1 MKKFSVI
8 LALFFAAAVIG
19 SAQTPLPNDPAVKVG
34 KLDNGMTYYIR
45 HNDKPAQRAEF
56 YLATHVG
63 AIQETPDQD
72 GLAHFLEHM
81 CFNGLKN
88 LPGKQMLEYLQSIGA
103 EFGRNIN
110 ASTGVESTQ
119 YMLNN
124 IPVTREGII
133 DTCLL
138 VMHDYS
144 HFVLNEQEEID
155 NERGVIIEERRTRR
169 NASWRIYEQ
178 DKQYMYKGSKYADC
192 SLIGSQENLETFK
205 RESLVNF
212 YETWYRPDNQ
222 ALVVVGDI
230 DVDQIE
236 AKVKTLFADIPAPVD
251 PKAKDVIKIPDNK
264 EPIIG
269 IVTDPEMPN
278 SEIEILWK
286 SEPIP
291 FEYNNTDIAFM
302 TELIKDVISTVMN
315 ERFQDITSKPDAPFL
330 SGGLFCTAI
339 CETCDVVFG
348 DVAFKEGDYLSAFE
362 AFYAE
367 IEKAKRFGFTDSE
380 IQRAKDELISRYEKR
395 AEGEGSRKN
404 AEFVRPLINNFFKNE
419 PYMLPSVEAQLA
431 KQLLQMLPAQVFNQ
445 TIAQA
450 ITDENLV
457 IIYNGPQKEDLVNPT
472 EAQLLGILEKV
483 KASEMAANAEEQID
497 SEFVDPS
504 TLKGSKVKKT
514 AKLKVGKNAAL
525 SADVTEWTLA
535 NGVKVAWLQTDYK
548 KDQVL
553 FRLVKDGGSSLIPTE
568 DLTSF
573 EDNIISL
580 FQRNC
585 GVSKYPA
592 STVAKM
598 LAGKQLRVA
607 PYLDS
612 MTHGISGNCQPKDL
626 ETAFQMLYL
635 LYTDPR
641 FDPDE
646 FNVGKQQIAA
656 VLPNLSQT
664 PDFKFRQELERTIS
678 GGNPRTVILDEEVLE
693 KSDIA
698 VVERNYRKL
707 FNDAAGAV
715 VYIVGNVD
723 AETLQPLVE
732 KYIGSLPKGRKAL
745 KWVDT
750 GERVPAGRIVNEF
763 KVDMQT
769 PKTTVFQFYS
779 TYDINYTVAEKVSL
793 LAANNIIDMIYTET
807 LREEE
812 GGTYG
817 AQTMTVYNKYPVDR
831 ALIEVYFDTN
841 PSSADKLRELATAG
855 LKKLATEGPTA
866 EQMTRVKENLKK
878 NIPES
883 RIQNGYWMDVINH
896 WYRFGNTDY
905 NLEYEAA
912 VNALSAE
919 GVRDVVAKILASGN
933 FGEVVMSPD
942 KTAERE

>member
-1 MKKFSVI
+1 MRRVLIFI
-8 LALFFAAAVIG
+8 AALFAAATIG
-19 SAQTPLPNDPAVKVG
+19 NAQNALPNDPAVKVG

-144 HFVLNEQEEID
+144 HFVLNEQKEID
-155 NERGVIIEERRTRR
+155 DERGVIIEERRTRR
-169 NASWRIYEQ
+169 NASWRMSEQ

-192 SLIGSQENLETFK
+192 TIIGSQENLETFK

-222 ALVVVGDI
+222 ALIVVGDI
-230 DVDQIE
+230 DPDQILS
-236 AKVKTLFADIPAPVD
+236 KIQTLFADIPAPVN

-264 EPIIG
+264 EPIVG
-269 IVTDPEMPN
+269 IVTDPENPN
-278 SEIEILWK
+278 SEVMILWK
-286 SEPIP
+286 SEPLP
-291 FEYNNTDIAFM
+291 WQYNNTDVALL
-302 TELIKDVISTVMN
+302 TDLLKDIIGNVMS
-315 ERFQDITSKPDAPFL
+315 ERFQEITSKPDAPFL
-330 SGGLFCTAI
+330 NGMMGCTQI
-339 CETCDVVFG
+339 CETCDVLFG
-348 DVAFKEGDYLSAFE
+348 DVAFKEGEVVPALT
-362 AFYAE
+362 AFYTE
-367 IEKAKRFGFTDSE
+367 VEKVKRHGFTDSE
-380 IQRAKDELISRYEKR
+380 IQRAKDAIISHYEKS
-395 AEGEGSRKN
+395 AEGADSRKN
-404 AEFVRPLINNFFKNE
+404 SEFVRPLINNFFNNK
-419 PYMLPSVEAQLA
+419 PYMVPATELQVVKSIM
-431 KQLLQMLPAQVFNQ
+431 QMLPAAAVNQVAPQ
-445 TIAQA
+445 L
-450 ITDENLV
+450 ITEDNMV
-457 IIYNGPQKEDLVNPT
+457 IIYNGPKKEGLTDPT
-472 EAQLLGILEKV
+472 EAQLLEVIGSV
-483 KASEMAANAEEQID
+483 RASEIAANAEEQIA
-497 SEFVDPS
+497 SEFVDPAK
-504 TLKGSKVKKT
+504 LKGGKVKKT
-514 AKLKVGKNAAL
+514 ASLVKGI
-525 SADVTEWTLA
+525 TEWTLS
-535 NGVKVAWLQTDYK
+535 NGVKVAFLPTDYK

-553 FRLVKDGGSSLIPTE
+553 IRLVKDGGTSLIPTE
-568 DLTSF
+568 DLPSF
-573 EDNIISL
+573 EDNVWSL
-580 FQRNC
+580 FLNNG
-585 GVSKYPA
+585 GVSKYSA
-592 STVAKM
+592 STVSKM
-598 LAGKQLRVA
+598 LAGKQLSVT
-607 PYLDS
+607 PYLES

-626 ETAFQMLYL
+626 ETALQLFYLYF
-635 LYTDPR
+635 TDPR

-646 FNVGKQQIAA
+646 FNVGKQQIEA
-656 VLPNLSQT
+656 VLPNILKT
-664 PDFKFRQELERTIS
+664 PNFKFQQELQRTIS
-678 GGNPRTVILDEEVLE
+678 GGNPRTVILDEDVLA
-693 KSDIA
+693 KADVK

-707 FNDAAGAV
+707 FKNAAGVV

-723 AETLQPLVE
+723 EATLKPMVE
-732 KYIGSLPKGRKAL
+732 KYFGSLPKGCKPL
-745 KWVDT
+745 KWKDD
-750 GERVPAGRIVNEF
+750 GQRIPAGRVLNEF

-779 TYDINYTVAEKVSL
+779 TYDVKYSVAEKVNL
-793 LAANNIIDMIYTET
+793 TAAEYILDMIFTET

-817 AQTMTVYNKYPVDR
+817 AQTMTSSNKYPVDR
-831 ALIEVYFDTN
+831 AVIQVYFDTN

-855 LKKLATEGPTA
+855 LNKLATEGPTA
-866 EQMTRVKENLKK
+866 EQMTRVKENFKK
-878 NIPES
+878 NVPEK
-883 RIQNGYWMDVINH
+883 RIQNNYWMDVINH

-905 NLEYEAA
+905 DAEYESA

-919 GVRDVVAKILASGN
+919 GIRDAVAKILKSGN

-942 KTAERE
+942 KAAERE

>member
-1 MKKFSVI
+1 MKNNMRRVLIFI
-8 LALFFAAAVIG
+8 AALFAAATIG
-19 SAQTPLPNDPAVKVG
+19 NAQNALPNDPAVKVG

-144 HFVLNEQEEID
+144 HFVLNEQKEID
-155 NERGVIIEERRTRR
+155 DERGVIIEERRTRR
-169 NASWRIYEQ
+169 NASWRMSEQ

-192 SLIGSQENLETFK
+192 TIIGSQENLETFK

-222 ALVVVGDI
+222 ALIVVGDI
-230 DVDQIE
+230 DPDQILS
-236 AKVKTLFADIPAPVD
+236 KIQTLFADIPAPVN

-264 EPIIG
+264 EPIVG
-269 IVTDPEMPN
+269 IVTDPENPN
-278 SEIEILWK
+278 SEVMILWK
-286 SEPIP
+286 SEPLP
-291 FEYNNTDIAFM
+291 WQYNNTDVALL
-302 TELIKDVISTVMN
+302 TDLLKDIIGNVMS
-315 ERFQDITSKPDAPFL
+315 ERFQEITSKPDAPFL
-330 SGGLFCTAI
+330 NGMMGCTQI
-339 CETCDVVFG
+339 CETCDVLFG
-348 DVAFKEGDYLSAFE
+348 DVAFKEGEVVPALT
-362 AFYAE
+362 AFYTE
-367 IEKAKRFGFTDSE
+367 VEKVKRHGFTDSE
-380 IQRAKDELISRYEKR
+380 IQRAKDAIISHYEKS
-395 AEGEGSRKN
+395 AEGADSRKN
-404 AEFVRPLINNFFKNE
+404 SEFVRPLINNFFNNK
-419 PYMLPSVEAQLA
+419 PYMVPATELQVVKSIM
-431 KQLLQMLPAQVFNQ
+431 QMLPAAAVNQVAPQ
-445 TIAQA
+445 L
-450 ITDENLV
+450 ITEDNMV
-457 IIYNGPQKEDLVNPT
+457 IIYNGPKKEGLTDPT
-472 EAQLLGILEKV
+472 EAQLLEVIGSV
-483 KASEMAANAEEQID
+483 RASEIAANAEEQIA
-497 SEFVDPS
+497 SEFVDPAK
-504 TLKGSKVKKT
+504 LKGGKVKKT
-514 AKLKVGKNAAL
+514 ASLVKGI
-525 SADVTEWTLA
+525 TEWTLS
-535 NGVKVAWLQTDYK
+535 NGVKVAFLPTEYK

-553 FRLVKDGGSSLIPTE
+553 IRLVKDGGTSLIPTE
-568 DLTSF
+568 DLPSF
-573 EDNIISL
+573 EDNVWSL
-580 FQRNC
+580 FLNNG
-585 GVSKYPA
+585 GVSKYSA
-592 STVAKM
+592 STVSKM
-598 LAGKQLRVA
+598 LAGKQLSVT
-607 PYLDS
+607 PYLES

-626 ETAFQMLYL
+626 ETALQLFYLYF
-635 LYTDPR
+635 TDPR

-646 FNVGKQQIAA
+646 FNVGKQQIEA
-656 VLPNLSQT
+656 VLPNILKT
-664 PDFKFRQELERTIS
+664 PNFKFQQELQRTIS
-678 GGNPRTVILDEEVLE
+678 GGNPRTVILDEDVLA
-693 KSDIA
+693 KADVK

-707 FNDAAGAV
+707 FKNAAGVV

-723 AETLQPLVE
+723 EATLKPMVE
-732 KYIGSLPKGRKAL
+732 KYFGSLPKGCKPL
-745 KWVDT
+745 KWKDD
-750 GERVPAGRIVNEF
+750 GQRIPAGRVLNEF

-779 TYDINYTVAEKVSL
+779 TYDVKYSVAEKVNL
-793 LAANNIIDMIYTET
+793 TAAEYILDMIFTET

-817 AQTMTVYNKYPVDR
+817 AQTMTSSNKYPVDR
-831 ALIEVYFDTN
+831 AVIQVYFDTN

-855 LKKLATEGPTA
+855 LNKLATEGPTA
-866 EQMTRVKENLKK
+866 EQMTRVKENFKK
-878 NIPES
+878 NVPEK
-883 RIQNGYWMDVINH
+883 RIQNNYWMDVINH

-905 NLEYEAA
+905 DAEYESA

-919 GVRDVVAKILASGN
+919 GIRDAVAKILKSGN

-942 KTAERE
+942 KAAERE